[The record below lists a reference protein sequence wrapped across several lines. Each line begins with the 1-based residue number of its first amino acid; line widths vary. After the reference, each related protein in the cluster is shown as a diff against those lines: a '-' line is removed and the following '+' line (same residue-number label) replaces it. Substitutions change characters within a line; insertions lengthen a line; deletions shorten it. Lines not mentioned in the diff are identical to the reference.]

1 MQSCAVKDVVIVS
14 DHQGLISSSNSERQS
29 GFHEL
34 KVLYPFGSEIDMVD
48 LYELEQKALAITK
61 LFKAVDMAS
70 DGDRSLAVDAMGT
83 AIYRM
88 MCDNN

>member
-1 MQSCAVKDVVIVS
+1 
-14 DHQGLISSSNSERQS
+14 
-29 GFHEL
+29 
-34 KVLYPFGSEIDMVD
+34 MVD